1 MHAGLGEQSTD
12 STEVR
17 KGANNTTQPKDHQR
31 ITHLQVSHFHLVC
44 SDVLLPA
51 KHSCPSHTK
60 QLSVS
65 SLLPSGCHLCC
76 LIFFNSLTSICWLA
90 AVTPRTLMP
99 HADRYSNPWG
109 LLWGNGVGGTNR
121 NSHQNFKAVRRK
133 GLKCLSPVDAFWYKR
148 Q

>member
-1 MHAGLGEQSTD
+1 M
-12 STEVR
+12 R
-17 KGANNTTQPKDHQR
+17 TTQHSPR
-31 ITHLQVSHFHLVC
+31 ITCVSLVC
-44 SDVLLPA
+44 RSAACCSNALFPA
-51 KHSCPSHTK
+51 EHSCPCHTK

-109 LLWGNGVGGTNR
+109 SLWGNGVGGTNR
-121 NSHQNFKAVRRK
+121 NNHQTFKVVRCK
-133 GLKCLSPVDAFWYKR
+133 GLKCLSPLDAFLVQEAINIPVWAARGKR
-148 Q
+148 AEKCKS